1 MILRQSVI
9 DVMQVALEDPMKVQ
23 PDGLDLEATG
33 DNIGVFFD
41 KMRPYRDSLS
51 SDLQSLDGRIS
62 AEMAK
67 SLEKI
72 SLRSG
77 YGLEGNPTEI
87 LDDCRLALHL
97 GTEED
102 MAPFCR
108 AMDKY
113 GPMITL
119 IASVLVGSAY
129 VSRHIATVNDVDA
142 TVVAV
147 SVAEA
152 FAASTHFVL
161 TEYPGTIISSI
172 ITKLPIA
179 IHRMDTAA
187 WS

>member
-1 MILRQSVI
+1 MTLRQSVI
-9 DVMQVALEDPMKVQ
+9 DVMQDVLKDPMKVQ
-23 PDGLDLEATG
+23 PDGLDLEETG

-41 KMRPYRDSLS
+41 RIRPYRDSLS

-62 AEMAK
+62 AEMVK

-77 YGLEGNPTEI
+77 YGLEGNPTAI

-102 MAPFCR
+102 MSPLCR
-108 AMDKY
+108 SMEKY

-119 IASVLVGSAY
+119 IASILVGSVY

-142 TVVAV
+142 TIVAM

-152 FAASTHFVL
+152 FATSTHFVI
-161 TEYPGTIISSI
+161 TQNPGTIITSI
-172 ITKLPIA
+172 ITKLPVA
-179 IHRMDTAA
+179 IHLTDTAA
-187 WS
+187 WG